1 MMYYLGIDGGGAKT
15 EGALLDERGGVRA
28 EVRVGGSA
36 IVGEPHPEACA
47 VLRHVKS
54 ELLSRAKLPAET
66 NLLCGLGL
74 SGIDFD
80 DEIQVQQACLAET
93 LGVPPEQLKLVN
105 DGIVALW
112 GATAQGE
119 AALLQHGTSFTSA
132 YRSAYGEEELFD
144 HLGVCRCFDIRTE
157 ALRCLARMLA
167 GVCEPNRFASAL
179 LDHFSLSPQDFP
191 ATHWRGN
198 LDPEGLARLPSLLYE
213 LWEGGNATVDGLMLD
228 AVADYSAMLRAM
240 LKRLPTGKA
249 VAVLGGGV
257 LHAAPPRFWNRIQQ
271 SLPEVAVQ
279 KARFKPS
286 LGAAIMAAHFHGA
299 DTAALYRALRK
310 ESQ

>member
-15 EGALLDERGGVRA
+15 EGALLDEQGGVRA
-28 EVRVGGSA
+28 EIRAGGSA
-36 IVGEPHPEACA
+36 IVGEPHTEACE

-54 ELLSRAKLPAET
+54 ELLSRAGLPAET
-66 NLLCGLGL
+66 DLLCGLGL

-80 DEIQVQQACLAET
+80 DEIPMQHVCLAET
-93 LGVPPEQLKLVN
+93 LGIPPEQLKLVN

-112 GATAQGE
+112 GATAQPE

-132 YRSAYGEEELFD
+132 YRSGYGKEELFD

-157 ALRCLARMLA
+157 ALCCLARMLA
-167 GVCEPNRFASAL
+167 NVCEPNRFVSAL
-179 LDHFSLSPQDFP
+179 LDHFSLRPEDFP
-191 ATHWRGN
+191 ATHWRDKLN
-198 LDPEGLARLPSLLYE
+198 PDGLTRLPALIFE
-213 LWEGGNATVDGLMLD
+213 LWEAGNATAAGLMLD
-228 AVADYSAMLRAM
+228 AIADYVAMLRAM
-240 LKRLPTGKA
+240 LKRLHTGKA

-257 LHAAPPRFWNRIQQ
+257 LHSAPPHFWDMIQQ
-271 SLPEVAVQ
+271 SLPEVTVQ
-279 KARFKPS
+279 KAQFKPS

-299 DTAALYRALRK
+299 DTPALYRALRE